1 MISPKL
7 EVLIATFGRDG
18 LGRVI
23 EMNLP
28 EVEGVRYLVCCQ
40 NPAGENLDSEAAPL
54 LRRPDI
60 SIHYFADRGSA
71 VNRNHAFDLARA
83 PYLLLADDDLRY
95 KAEGLRRVIDTFDS
109 HPGIDIATFRA
120 VMPDPRI
127 HPDTE
132 HDLDIPFRFYT
143 PVMFEIALRRDAV
156 ERIGLRFS
164 PLTGV
169 AAPRLA
175 AGEED
180 LLIFHALRKG
190 LKGRFFPADIV
201 EHPGSTTYWRLYDDP
216 RVLRSKGAVFS
227 IIHGNIGAL
236 IRYPIEALRSPAG
249 FFKAIYCYIDGFI
262 YSIIHRKEL

>member
-95 KAEGLRRVIDTFDS
+95 KEIG
-109 HPGIDIATFRA
+109 RA
-120 VMPDPRI
+120 HV
-127 HPDTE
+127 
-132 HDLDIPFRFYT
+132 
-143 PVMFEIALRRDAV
+143 
-156 ERIGLRFS
+156 
-164 PLTGV
+164 
-169 AAPRLA
+169 
-175 AGEED
+175 
-180 LLIFHALRKG
+180 
-190 LKGRFFPADIV
+190 
-201 EHPGSTTYWRLYDDP
+201 
-216 RVLRSKGAVFS
+216 
-227 IIHGNIGAL
+227 
-236 IRYPIEALRSPAG
+236 
-249 FFKAIYCYIDGFI
+249 
-262 YSIIHRKEL
+262 